1 MIEKYITPKENMIL
15 AITRASQGD
24 DTARVL
30 ELARKYDPEEKR
42 TLRILT
48 KYELFGSPGHAQA
61 VSVQFALSESRNQPH
76 AVACRIK
83 GNGYD
88 ADEEMNEICRH
99 GLDAR
104 FCGTNNLKDRL
115 IPILR
120 QSIK

>member
-1 MIEKYITPKENMIL
+1 MDTPITIKVIDHDIENLVLVDLPGIVANEQEQDVISMIEKYITPKENMIL

-61 VSVQFALSESRNQPH
+61 VSVQFALSESRN
-76 AVACRIK
+76 
-83 GNGYD
+83 
-88 ADEEMNEICRH
+88 
-99 GLDAR
+99 
-104 FCGTNNLKDRL
+104 
-115 IPILR
+115 
-120 QSIK
+120 